1 VKVKIKLLALVV
13 AAFTS
18 FAAVGTAS
26 AATAELFWNSNMNA
40 INDVAVDSSG
50 NVFAGYSMTVA
61 KVTSAGTASSSWAS
75 LGAGNYTYSVAVGPN
90 GSIAAA
96 KAYSGIA
103 ILDSAGTTTYSYSG
117 ISGLSK
123 FTSDGSGN
131 VWWVNGNP
139 GKQLGRIPAG
149 TSSGAVPT
157 PKTLSDPTCDVVTNA
172 AGDAYVGTGSGNTVQ
187 KFTGSGF
194 SSSSTAAATYVVGS
208 TSNNGCALATDGT
221 HLYYARYENMVGG
234 KIDRINMATGAVD
247 LAWASLA
254 SGSDPRW
261 IKVGP
266 DGSIYTANRVAGG
279 MGGTGSISKITP
291 TGTVTTL
298 ATFDWAPMGLAISS
312 ESTVYVGSMGSYPS
326 VPAGVYKIT
335 QATPSPSPTPS
346 SSSSTATTSS
356 STSGALPKGPAL
368 KVADVP
374 KTITVDIGTS
384 DSGTVAPN
392 QPITAEVP
400 CAAPEGTTLS
410 SCTVNITAPQTVL
423 LGQGDGISVRADKR
437 VSIGKA
443 TVNAKTGKKIIVVK
457 VKINQTGRKAL
468 QRNLKIQATV
478 GLTAVTVARQSS
490 TGEAT
495 TEMQLPT
502 QLLSPQ
508 AGIFSSNSTTLNAAG
523 VQFVNRLAAL
533 LPKSPKKMVFI
544 GFADNTGVPGDNRWL
559 GDRRAK
565 AVRAALE
572 AKGIVAVKSEIETK
586 AARSPRDDNA
596 KQSGRERN
604 RRVSIRIT
612 Y

>member
-1 VKVKIKLLALVV
+1 MLTAALAI
-13 AAFTS
+13 TGS
-18 FAAVGTAS
+18 AS
-26 AATAELFWNSNMNA
+26 AATAELFGSTGSLNPEGGAIAIDSSGTIFTGVSSQQTTSIAKITSAGDVTTQWTSALPDYSYGVAIGPDGTVFSGQYTSVVKLDASGGLVATYANSGPAFTGALAVNA
-40 INDVAVDSSG
+40 TTGDAYFLLGQGNQKAVGRIPGGSSSGNAPTPVSTTETPCAVITDASGNVYVGTMSEGKVLKFDASLNPVTSYSVGQNACALAVNATHLYVANKNSGSVSRITLSDGTTNATWANLGSLKPTYIAVDSAGSVYTANVPMGFG
-50 NVFAGYSMTVA
+50 NSTIS
-61 KVTSAGTASSSWAS
+61 KISPAGTPTE
-75 LGAGNYTYSVAVGPN
+75 LY
-90 GSIAAA
+90 AATSQMNIIKGLVVDA
-96 KAYSGIA
+96 ATNVYFTQG
-103 ILDSAGTTTYSYSG
+103 AGTTPNS
-117 ISGLSK
+117 
-123 FTSDGSGN
+123 
-131 VWWVNGNP
+131 
-139 GKQLGRIPAG
+139 
-149 TSSGAVPT
+149 
-157 PKTLSDPTCDVVTNA
+157 
-172 AGDAYVGTGSGNTVQ
+172 
-187 KFTGSGF
+187 
-194 SSSSTAAATYVVGS
+194 
-208 TSNNGCALATDGT
+208 
-221 HLYYARYENMVGG
+221 
-234 KIDRINMATGAVD
+234 
-247 LAWASLA
+247 
-254 SGSDPRW
+254 
-261 IKVGP
+261 
-266 DGSIYTANRVAGG
+266 
-279 MGGTGSISKITP
+279 
-291 TGTVTTL
+291 
-298 ATFDWAPMGLAISS
+298 
-312 ESTVYVGSMGSYPS
+312 
-326 VPAGVYKIT
+326 AGVYKIA
-335 QATPSPSPTPS
+335 QAAPAPAPAPTTP
-346 SSSSTATTSS
+346 TT
-356 STSGALPKGPAL
+356 TTTTTTTGELPKGPAL
-368 KVADVP
+368 RVADVP

-400 CAAPEGTTLS
+400 CSAPEGTTLS

-443 TVNAKTGKKIIVVK
+443 TVNVKTGKKIIIVK
-457 VKINQTGRKAL
+457 VKINPTGRKAL

-533 LPKSPKKMVFI
+533 LPKAPKKMVFI

>member
-1 VKVKIKLLALVV
+1 VKVKIVIGVLAV
-13 AAFTS
+13 AAMLT
-18 FAAVGTAS
+18 GTAS
-26 AATAELFWNSNMNA
+26 AGAAATATLFGDTGSGSSPSDLVIDSSDNIFTANGNSTISKVTSAGVVNNA
-40 INDVAVDSSG
+40 WASGVLSSLTTIAIGPGGSVYVSAGSGSGANKVQKYSSSGGAPAAEPSTGGSNDRPSAMTVDSSG
-50 NVFAGYSMTVA
+50 NIYFTLMGPNKLGKITSGGTLTSNSISYQPTSLITDSAGNLYVTDNGANTVHKYDTSFTEVTGGGWPA
-61 KVTSAGTASSSWAS
+61 SVGTPPGKMAVDATYLYVAYQGMGASGGVSRVKLSDASVTSAWATQ
-75 LGAGNYTYSVAVGPN
+75 LN
-90 GSIAAA
+90 GLFGVSPIVV
-96 KAYSGIA
+96 K
-103 ILDSAGTTTYSYSG
+103 
-117 ISGLSK
+117 
-123 FTSDGSGN
+123 SDG
-131 VWWVNGNP
+131 
-139 GKQLGRIPAG
+139 
-149 TSSGAVPT
+149 
-157 PKTLSDPTCDVVTNA
+157 
-172 AGDAYVGTGSGNTVQ
+172 
-187 KFTGSGF
+187 
-194 SSSSTAAATYVVGS
+194 
-208 TSNNGCALATDGT
+208 
-221 HLYYARYENMVGG
+221 
-234 KIDRINMATGAVD
+234 
-247 LAWASLA
+247 
-254 SGSDPRW
+254 
-261 IKVGP
+261 
-266 DGSIYTANRVAGG
+266 
-279 MGGTGSISKITP
+279 
-291 TGTVTTL
+291 
-298 ATFDWAPMGLAISS
+298 
-312 ESTVYVGSMGSYPS
+312 TVYVGAGSGGSSKKIYAITSSGTVSTLATLDFQPFGLALDSLGNLYTLNLGFGFPS
-326 VPAGVYKIT
+326 GTPGVYKIT
-335 QATPSPSPTPS
+335 LASPTPTPTPS
-346 SSSSTATTSS
+346 SNTSTTTGTASTT
-356 STSGALPKGPAL
+356 TSGALPKGPAL

-374 KTITVDIGTS
+374 KEITVDIGSS

-468 QRNLKIQATV
+468 QRNLKITAKV

-533 LPKSPKKMVFI
+533 LPKAPKKMVFI

-572 AKGIVAVKSEIETK
+572 AKGIVAVKSSIETK